1 MAAPASPAVV
11 TPPPATGEPRRLLVI
26 LTVLALAVAALA
38 TGIAVWLVVFQ
49 RPRAEA
55 VGKNAPHVFRAGT
68 LVVNIT
74 ETNGR
79 RYLRTTLE
87 LGTASA
93 KDGRRLDEQRTP
105 LLDAAIGVLSARRLE
120 ELLDPAKR
128 EVLKAELKRQL
139 NAALDGEPVTQV
151 FFTEFV
157 IQ

>member
-11 TPPPATGEPRRLLVI
+11 TPAPAAREPRRLMI
-26 LTVLALAVAALA
+26 LTVAALAVAVLA
-38 TGIAVWLVVFQ
+38 TGVAIWLVLFQ
-49 RPRAEA
+49 KPKAEA
-55 VGKNAPHVFRAGT
+55 VSKNSPHVFRAGT

-74 ETNGR
+74 ETQGR
-79 RYLRTTLE
+79 RYLRATIE

-93 KDGRRLDEQRTP
+93 KDGRRLEEQRTP

-120 ELLDPAKR
+120 ELLDATKR
-128 EVLKAELKRQL
+128 EALKAELKRQL